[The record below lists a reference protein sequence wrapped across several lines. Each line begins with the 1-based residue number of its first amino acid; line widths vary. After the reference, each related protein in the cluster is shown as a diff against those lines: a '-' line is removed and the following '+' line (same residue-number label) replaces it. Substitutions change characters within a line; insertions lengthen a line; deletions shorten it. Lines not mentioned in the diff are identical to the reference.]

1 MKISIYRICRY
12 KEFLCKMAEK
22 GQQKKNWGEKKQINT
37 KCMQMA
43 YGWIYLHLAR
53 PWIVLPAPARPPA
66 CPLWL
71 FYHSLLG
78 GDPTLLCVFG
88 IIFCGPT

>member
-1 MKISIYRICRY
+1 M
-12 KEFLCKMAEK
+12 MAEK
-22 GQQKKNWGEKKQINT
+22 GQQERKKKNIQKINT

-53 PWIVLPAPARPPA
+53 PWIVLRSSLPPSV

-78 GDPTLLCVFG
+78 GDPTLLSFG

>member
-1 MKISIYRICRY
+1 
-12 KEFLCKMAEK
+12 
-22 GQQKKNWGEKKQINT
+22 
-37 KCMQMA
+37 MQMA

-53 PWIVLPAPARPPA
+53 PWIVLRSSLPPSVW
-66 CPLWL
+66 PLWL

-78 GDPTLLCVFG
+78 GDPTLLSFG